1 MTPTWVQKLL
11 TEFGKITPSHLEDN
25 EVADQ
30 LKTVNFF
37 LNKLYVLEQLYVH
50 CKIE

>member
-30 LKTVNFF
+30 LKTDFFF
-37 LNKLYVLEQLYVH
+37 LINFVLEQLYVH